1 MKIVDFNGIMDTL
14 PGAEGS
20 AEMHV
25 SKRSD
30 RAFRLVLAD
39 DHEDVLREIK
49 TLLDPEFDILSSV
62 RDGLALIET
71 VRESKPDVV
80 ISDVQM
86 PGLSGIE
93 ACRRIV
99 QNGSCSSTIIL
110 TIYNDFQLVKN
121 ALQAGIRGFVL
132 KVDAG
137 EELAS
142 AVHAVLDG
150 SVYLS
155 RGVRR
160 KWME

>member
-1 MKIVDFNGIMDTL
+1 MDTL
-14 PGAEGS
+14 PGAEGN
-20 AEMHV
+20 AKMRATT
-25 SKRSD
+25 RSD
-30 RAFRLVLAD
+30 RAFRVVLAD
-39 DHEDVLREIK
+39 DHEDVLHEIRA
-49 TLLDPEFDILSSV
+49 LLDPEFDILRSV
-62 RDGLALIET
+62 TDGLALIEA

-99 QNGSCSSTIIL
+99 QNGSCSAAIIL

-155 RGVRR
+155 HGVRR

>member
-1 MKIVDFNGIMDTL
+1 MDTL
-14 PGAEGS
+14 PGAEDS
-20 AEMHV
+20 SEMHV
-25 SKRSD
+25 TKRSD
-30 RAFRLVLAD
+30 HAFRVVLAD
-39 DHEDVLREIK
+39 DHEDVLHEIRA
-49 TLLDPEFDILSSV
+49 LLDHQFDILSSV
-62 RDGLALIET
+62 TDGLALIEAA
-71 VRESKPDVV
+71 RESKPDVV

-86 PGLSGIE
+86 PGLNGIE

-99 QNGSCSSTIIL
+99 QNGSCRAAIIL
-110 TIYNDFQLVKN
+110 TIYNDFQLVKK
-121 ALQAGIRGFVL
+121 ALQAGIRGYVL

-155 RGVRR
+155 QRVRR